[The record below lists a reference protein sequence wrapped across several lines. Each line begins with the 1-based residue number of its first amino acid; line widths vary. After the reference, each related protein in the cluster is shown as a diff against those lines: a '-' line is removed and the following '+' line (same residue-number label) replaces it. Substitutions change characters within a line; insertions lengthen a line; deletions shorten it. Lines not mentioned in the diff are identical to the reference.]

1 MKILFSLLFLCF
13 ASIQVIAQATV
24 SKQFNLDDGIALEGY
39 DPVSYFLSDK
49 PQKGSASITV
59 SQDGITY
66 LFANQENKDK
76 FVGDPE
82 HYTPQYGGW
91 CAYAMGYDGS
101 KVKIDPKTFKIQD
114 GKLYLFYNFYLNN
127 TLKKWNKDETN
138 LKQDADKNWATLV
151 ANQ

>member
-13 ASIQVIAQATV
+13 TSIQVVAQASV
-24 SKQFNLDDGIALEGY
+24 SDQFNLDDGIALDGY
-39 DPVSYFLSDK
+39 DPVSYFLNDK

-114 GKLYLFYNFYLNN
+114 GKLYMFYNFYLNN
-127 TLKKWNKDETN
+127 TLKKWNKDESN
-138 LKQDADKNWATLV
+138 LKQGADKNWATLV
-151 ANQ
+151 AKH